1 MMGYMFCHDPTSWY
15 AYFLAVFQGGSG
27 YAIIVSMQGYAVKR
41 VPKMIR
47 GIIMSLIAIFA
58 SLGTIAYLQVQK
70 IFFNEHPNMVFGTLA
85 FFDLVVLILI
95 IVSIVFGW
103 YGDPAAK

>member
-1 MMGYMFCHDPTSWY
+1 MFCHDPESWY

-58 SLGTIAYLQVQK
+58 SIGTIAYLQIQK

-85 FFDLVVLILI
+85 FFDLIVFILI

-103 YGDPAAK
+103 YGDPPAG